1 MTTLYSTPLT
11 VSHIQYFNNLNV
23 VKNSN
28 GGEIEVNINIAHL
41 YRNHQPSFVITL
53 NLKPSHTQARCA
65 RKRIFLVKSFNYQ
78 SCWEE
83 VREEKH

>member
-28 GGEIEVNINIAHL
+28 GGEIEVNINIAEQ
-41 YRNHQPSFVITL
+41 YRNHQPSFVIIL
-53 NLKPSHTQARCA
+53 NLKPSHTQARCT
-65 RKRIFLVKSFNYQ
+65 RTIK
-78 SCWEE
+78 
-83 VREEKH
+83 